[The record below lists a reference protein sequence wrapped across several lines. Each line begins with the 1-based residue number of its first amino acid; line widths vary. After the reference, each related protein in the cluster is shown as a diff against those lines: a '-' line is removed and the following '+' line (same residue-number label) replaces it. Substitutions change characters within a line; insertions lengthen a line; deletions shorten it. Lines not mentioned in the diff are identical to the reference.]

1 MDNRFS
7 RLEILIGE
15 DNFNKLTSAHVAVFG
30 IGGVGGYTV
39 EALVRSGINKIS
51 IIDYDT
57 VSQTNL
63 NRQII
68 ALENTIG
75 RKKVDVMEERILA
88 INNQCQVNKY
98 DMMYL
103 KETADKIDLSKFDYV
118 IDAVD
123 NISAKLELIERCYYQ
138 KIPIISCMGTG
149 NKLDPSL
156 LEITDIYKTSVCP
169 LAKVMRR
176 ELKKKNIKK
185 QKVLYSKEYPIKPA
199 KSDEETMKRE
209 VIGSTSFVPSSA
221 GLLIAS
227 YVVRELIK

>member
-57 VSQTNL
+57 VSLTNL

>member
-7 RLEILIGE
+7 RLEILIGNS
-15 DNFNKLTSAHVAVFG
+15 NFNKLVSSHIAIFG
-30 IGGVGGYTV
+30 VGGVGGYV
-39 EALVRSGINKIS
+39 AEALVRSGIGEITVV
-51 IIDYDT
+51 DYDT
-57 VSQTNL
+57 VSLTNL

-68 ALENTIG
+68 ALEETIG
-75 RKKVDVMEERILA
+75 KKKVDVIRDRIQA
-88 INNQCQVNKY
+88 INPNCKVHAY

-103 KETADKIDLSKFDYV
+103 KETADTIDLSVYDYV
-118 IDAVD
+118 VDAVD
-123 NISAKLELIERCYYQ
+123 NISAKLELIERCHMLNV
-138 KIPIISCMGTG
+138 PIISCMGTG

-156 LEITDIYKTSVCP
+156 LEITDIYKTTVCP

-176 ELKKKNIKK
+176 ELKKRNIKK
-185 QKVLYSKEYPIKPA
+185 QKVLYSKEYPIKPL
-199 KSDEETMKRE
+199 KSDEETNKRE

>member
-15 DNFNKLTSAHVAVFG
+15 ENFKTLQNAHIAIFG
-30 IGGVGGYTV
+30 IGGVGGYVV
-39 EALVRSGINKIS
+39 ESLVRSGIGEIS
-51 IIDYDT
+51 LIDYDV
-57 VSQTNL
+57 VSLTNL

-68 ALENTIG
+68 ATEETIG
-75 RKKVDVMEERILA
+75 CKKVEVMKKRILS
-88 INNQCQVNKY
+88 INPNCTVHTY

-103 KETADKIDLSKFDYV
+103 NETADQIDLSQFDYV
-118 IDAVD
+118 VDAVD
-123 NISAKLELIERCYYQ
+123 NISAKLELIIRCQ
-138 KIPIISCMGTG
+138 DLDVPIISCMGTG

-176 ELKKKNIKK
+176 ELKKRNIKH
-185 QKVLYSKEYPIKPA
+185 QKVLYSKEYPIKP
-199 KSDEETMKRE
+199 KESDEKTNKRM

-221 GLLIAS
+221 GLLISS
-227 YVVRELIK
+227 YILKELIQ